1 MDIDIDVKSS
11 FVPKDTFDVVYA
23 SIVETDDLRKHPAGV
38 YFQTM
43 SVDAETNLAAIP
55 YNKAEELGYYKI
67 DMLHLSL
74 LNNFISKNEI
84 RELLKQEPDWRVLED
99 EQTVS
104 RLFQIK
110 KHFDI
115 VSKVRPTSVEEL
127 ADVLALIRPNKRRLL
142 DAYLRSPKEIR
153 EKYLYVREE
162 GDKTSFR
169 KSHAIA
175 YALTIKLQ
183 MNSIKINNLYEY

>member
-11 FVPKDTFDVVYA
+11 FVPKDIFDVVYA
-23 SIVETDDLRKHPAGV
+23 SIVETDALRKHPAGV
-38 YFQTM
+38 YFQMM
-43 SVDAETNLAAIP
+43 SVDTETNLSAIP

-74 LNNFISKNEI
+74 LNNFISKGEI

-104 RLFQIK
+104 QLFQIK

-115 VSKVRPTSVEEL
+115 VSKVKPTSVEEL

-169 KSHAIA
+169 KSHSIA